1 MVMSYDKEQT
11 INYLIGKNIK
21 PSLQRIAIMQYML
34 NHLEHPTVDD
44 VYQALAREIPTL
56 SKTTVYNTMSLLESA
71 GAINSLTI
79 DEKNVRYD
87 SNNER
92 HAHLKCRK
100 CGRVF
105 DMKMPTMTDGES
117 DDFEIDKIEILYYG
131 ICKECR
137 RKQE

>member
-44 VYQALAREIPTL
+44 VYQALAKEIPTL

-87 SNNER
+87 SNTER

-117 DDFEIDKIEILYYG
+117 GDFEIDKIEILYYG